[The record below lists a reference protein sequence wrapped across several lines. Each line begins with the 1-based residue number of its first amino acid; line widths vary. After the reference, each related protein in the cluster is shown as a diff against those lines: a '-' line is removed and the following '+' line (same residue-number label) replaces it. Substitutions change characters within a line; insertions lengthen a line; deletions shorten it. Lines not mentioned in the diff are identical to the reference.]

1 MTSSAPMFF
10 NFGKTTFD
18 KVSTDVFYCQFE
30 FRSYFIFCSIN
41 ACLLLVLLMKSVE
54 QSNSKEIG
62 IYLFMV
68 FETFFQQLVTEDFG
82 KVYYL
87 DLK

>member
-30 FRSYFIFCSIN
+30 FRSYFIFVVS
-41 ACLLLVLLMKSVE
+41 M
-54 QSNSKEIG
+54 
-62 IYLFMV
+62 
-68 FETFFQQLVTEDFG
+68 LVTTRFVIE
-82 KVYYL
+82 KIRT
-87 DLK
+87 KQ